1 MPGRGNPLVNSGT
14 RIPPIVSKQIHR
26 GVHDQRPMNFSGSSA
41 KSVTTTPPPAS
52 TGTGISF
59 NLGGG
64 GGILGGLFGLGQTR
78 RTNIANAQQA
88 ERQMQFQREANQK
101 AMDFSER
108 MSSTAIQRRMADLRA
123 AGLNPI
129 LAGKYDASSP
139 SGATSGGAMA
149 KMENPTQSTI
159 AGATAKAQLNNLRAN
174 NKLIMAQVAQT
185 DQNTAQSSANTLAAL
200 ATLENK
206 KLDALIPSLVNT
218 FLSKFGIGL

>member
-1 MPGRGNPLVNSGT
+1 MPGRGNPLVNSGL
-14 RIPPIVSKQIHR
+14 RIPPIKSKQIHR

-64 GGILGGLFGLGQTR
+64 DILGGLFGLGQTR

-185 DQNTAQSSANTLAAL
+185 DQSTAQSSANTLAAL